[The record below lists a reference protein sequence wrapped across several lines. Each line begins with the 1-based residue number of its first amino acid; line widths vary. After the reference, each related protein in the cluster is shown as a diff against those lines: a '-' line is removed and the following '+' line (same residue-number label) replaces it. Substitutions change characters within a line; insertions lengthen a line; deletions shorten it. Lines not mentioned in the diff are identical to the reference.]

1 MKGLK
6 MSKISNERLFEVIRS
21 PLISEKAT
29 FVSQF
34 NHYVFKVA
42 VDSSKPEIK
51 EAIQSIFNV
60 EVKSVNTLNQKGKK
74 RDLEV
79 KLAQGPGLKK
89 AYIKNSSKAKQLILL
104 WRLNNLWHLSSTNLI
119 HLLKEA

>member
-6 MSKISNERLFEVIRS
+6 MSKISNERIYEVIRS

-51 EAIQSIFNV
+51 EAIQSIFKV

-74 RDLEV
+74 KRFRGKV
-79 KLAQGPGLKK
+79 GTRPGVKK
-89 AYIKNSSKAKQLILL
+89 AYIKLAEGQTIDTTLEVK
-104 WRLNNLWHLSSTNLI
+104 
-119 HLLKEA
+119 

>member
-1 MKGLK
+1 
-6 MSKISNERLFEVIRS
+6 MSKISNERIYEVIRS

-42 VDSSKPEIK
+42 VNSSKPEIK
-51 EAIQSIFNV
+51 EAIQSIFKV

-74 RDLEV
+74 KRFRGKV
-79 KLAQGPGLKK
+79 GSRPGVIK
-89 AYIKNSSKAKQLILL
+89 AYIKLAEGQTIDTTLEVK
-104 WRLNNLWHLSSTNLI
+104 
-119 HLLKEA
+119 

>member
-1 MKGLK
+1 
-6 MSKISNERLFEVIRS
+6 MSKISNERIYEVIRS

-42 VDSSKPEIK
+42 VSSSKPEIK

-74 RDLEV
+74 RDLEERLV
-79 KLAQGPGLKK
+79 VDQGLKK
-89 AYIKNSSKAKQLILL
+89 LIL
-104 WRLNNLWHLSSTNLI
+104 S
-119 HLLKEA
+119 